1 MSSRQAVLLRVE
13 REQLSQMLCVQ
24 GCGAGL
30 EVREQEMY
38 LDTSVILNMIK
49 LFLDS
54 LGRIIVL
61 IFLQTL
67 Y

>member
-1 MSSRQAVLLRVE
+1 MSSRQAVLPRVE

-24 GCGAGL
+24 GCDAGL
-30 EVREQEMY
+30 EVSEREMY
-38 LDTSVILNMIK
+38 LDTSVVFCTIK
-49 LFLDS
+49 FFQDS
-54 LGRIIVL
+54 HGSIIVL